1 MYHLS
6 EPANLERDGGHY
18 ITCELHVCS
27 THMYKCVH
35 VHVHTCLLE
44 YMYVK
49 FMYVQYTVFRDV
61 ICIPIVIHVPIVLRT
76 TGEGRLFKVC
86 KLLCNLLYFETCT

>member
-18 ITCELHVCS
+18 ITCELHVSYVHICTSVYMYMS
-27 THMYKCVH
+27 TGVH
-35 VHVHTCLLE
+35 V
-44 YMYVK
+44 YVK